1 MCVCVGVDVD
11 VDGCAHVRT
20 MSSFY
25 LPSSYHAKERGR
37 GWGERERFPSKP
49 TVLTIDL
56 LYVGQENIL
65 ISGVC
70 PLSVQPKLSVSSWGS
85 ERVKFLMLV
94 GLHQNIRSAVSM
106 YYWAG

>member
-1 MCVCVGVDVD
+1 MC
-11 VDGCAHVRT
+11 GCRCGWVRARAHHVFVLFAFQLSR
-20 MSSFY
+20 
-25 LPSSYHAKERGR
+25 K
-37 GWGERERFPSKP
+37 GEGGGGESERFPSKP

-70 PLSVQPKLSVSSWGS
+70 PLSVQPKLNVSSWGS